1 MGSLSRFIVSA
12 SLACAGVSA
21 SAADLAFTTVAGA
34 GGLPLNVAETG
45 KADGP
50 AILLIH
56 GMAMGYLSFKP
67 QFDSDLAKDFR
78 LVAFDLRGHGNSGKP
93 WKPED
98 VQSSDIWAD
107 DVAAVIKAKGL
118 TKPVIVGWSY
128 GGFVAADYI
137 RKYGT
142 AEIAGLN
149 LVGSIAGLVQQ
160 PPPVGTM
167 TPDEMKRRA
176 AMQTS
181 GNLLD
186 NLTIVEATTKIFEF
200 PGMTPEYRAE
210 MHAMGVMVPAY
221 VRRAFIGRNLDHQ
234 DVTPKLTLPVLVTMG
249 SNDIAQAPDAYA
261 RLKAVLPMATYSVF
275 ENTGHLPFA
284 QNPARFNKELAE
296 FVRAAN
302 R

>member
-1 MGSLSRFIVSA
+1 MGFLSRFIVSA

-21 SAADLAFTTVAGA
+21 SAADLTFTTVPGA

-50 AILLIH
+50 AILFIH

-98 VQSSDIWAD
+98 VQPSDIWAD

-142 AEIAGLN
+142 AGVAGLN
-149 LVGSIAGLVQQ
+149 LVGSLAGLVQQ
-160 PPPVGTM
+160 PPPVGNM

-186 NLTIVEATTKIFEF
+186 NLSIVEATTKIFEF

-221 VRRAFIGRNLDHQ
+221 VRRAFVGRNLDHQ
-234 DVTPKLTLPVLVTMG
+234 DVTPKLTLPLLVTMG

-261 RLKAVLPMATYSVF
+261 RLKAALPKATYSVF

-302 R
+302 K